1 MHDIRA
7 QKSSQENRF
16 SLFSATEEQ
25 ISEAQ
30 TNQREMSNGWEFIF
44 QVEPLWMREAAKLL
58 TPNHPNRDWLALAKR
73 LGYSDRDISKFID
86 NVSPSLT
93 LLRDWYETNG
103 RTRYCI
109 DVLLSC
115 LRMIS
120 RDDVVNLIEYDLEP
134 EGTAPPIFI
143 SYQWDSQ
150 EQVLDL
156 RRKLELSGFPCWM
169 DVGSMGGGD
178 SLYGKIYDG
187 ISRAKVVLW

>member
-1 MHDIRA
+1 
-7 QKSSQENRF
+7 
-16 SLFSATEEQ
+16 
-25 ISEAQ
+25 
-30 TNQREMSNGWEFIF
+30 
-44 QVEPLWMREAAKLL
+44 MREAAKLL

-73 LGYSDRDISKFID
+73 LGYSDRDISRFID
-86 NVSPSLT
+86 NVSPCLA

-120 RDDVVNLIEYDLEP
+120 REDVVNLIEYDLEP

-187 ISRAKVVLW
+187 ISRAKVVLWYGIMRKLHKIARM